1 MEITMFKTGLIA
13 VALMMM
19 ASVLAA
25 PASAGRCIGPYDS
38 AKDFFHDQMLCQ

>member
-1 MEITMFKTGLIA
+1 MFKSGLVA
-13 VALMMM
+13 VALMMV
-19 ASVLAA
+19 AAVLSA